1 MRIACLAIPSFAVS
15 IERLRVPELAGQPVI
30 VYDRSSVIDAAP
42 EAAGCQPG
50 LPLRQAKALHPHAT
64 FLQADYARYRAVYD
78 KQLDALEEITP
89 LVETSTLG
97 CAYAGIGGL
106 QGHYKDEFALAK
118 TMVEAVRDATG
129 LLAGVGTASGKFVA
143 SVAAAAV
150 GPGEAGIVAPGRE
163 REFLQD
169 KDVALLPFD
178 MEIAQRLHLLALHTL
193 GDLAQLARPALEA
206 QFRSNGKRMW
216 ELASGIDAEPLRPRK
231 HQELIEER
239 ITFGSTVV
247 ASEALVAAARQIVT
261 RLVRRLRGRT
271 ARRMHVQLLCEE
283 RIVWERLETFREPTG
298 DERRVLLVLKTR
310 LTLLDLPQGVDT
322 VAVTLSGL
330 GNEIAKQTKLFTDTQ
345 QNLNQIAEAI
355 RQLRARYGRPV
366 VWRITEVDPW
376 SRHPEERSA
385 LVPYDA

>member
-1 MRIACLAIPSFAVS
+1 MRTACIAIPSFAVS
-15 IERLRVPELAGQPVI
+15 QERLRAPELAGLPVI
-30 VYDRSSVIDAAP
+30 VYDRNSVIDASI
-42 EAAGCQPG
+42 EVAGCRPG

-64 FLQADYARYRAVYD
+64 FLQADYARYRAAYD

-89 LVETSTLG
+89 LVEAATLG

-106 QGHYKDEFALAK
+106 QGHYNDEFALAQ
-118 TMVEAVRDATG
+118 TMVEAIRDATG
-129 LLAGVGTASGKFVA
+129 LLASVGIADGKFVA

-150 GPGEAGIVAPGRE
+150 EPGDAGVVAPGRE

-169 KDVALLPFD
+169 KDVSLLPFD
-178 MEIAQRLHLLALHTL
+178 GELAQRLHLLALHTL
-193 GDLAQLARPALEA
+193 GDIAQLARPAVEA
-206 QFRSNGKRMW
+206 QFRSNGKRIW
-216 ELASGIDAEPLRPRK
+216 ELANGIDVEPLRPRK
-231 HQELIEER
+231 HQEQIEEHL
-239 ITFGSTVV
+239 TFGSTVV

-271 ARRMHVQLLCEE
+271 ARRVHVQLLCDE

-298 DERRVLLVLKTR
+298 DERRMLLLLKTR
-310 LTLLDLPQGVDT
+310 LTLLELPQGVDT

-330 GNEIAKQTKLFTDTQ
+330 GNELAKQTKLFTDTQ